1 MIFALS
7 LLKDKDIA
15 MVFKPYLIEKSS
27 RNNAY
32 KIIKELS
39 ASDIEKHEILQAKEI
54 SLIIRQA
61 KDFNIDFLNQK
72 FNKKPKATF
81 STYLKNASKKEKTYI
96 ANYLDAKN
104 SKIIDFIKAQKT
116 IVFKENRQKKLIYE
130 NDIYQYI
137 DDLAQIKF
145 EFQKVAQSLFYRLQL
160 FIGNHQVA
168 IKESN
173 LKILCNKNPCIC
185 IQNRIIFFDEN
196 TGFNAN
202 KIKPFLLKD
211 EIVIPERLQETY
223 FEKFVKPAIE
233 NFECK
238 INGFEVVHLETS
250 IITILSIAKTFTNEY
265 ILNLVFKYNNK
276 QIPYYWQKK
285 EFIKV
290 VKTQENYTLESIQRD
305 LDFETSKKEILTNL
319 GFKDKRKYFEIDKDF
334 SSTSAFL
341 NYIEPFVEK
350 LKIFDFEI
358 ENNLFRQE
366 ISFEKPIISYQSF
379 EKPDWFDLRIIIK
392 FKNFEIPFIQFKDH
406 ILSNNAQFELPDK
419 TIFIIPDEWFSEL
432 NYFAKRTRS
441 DNITDIHK
449 TNFSILQKNKIILPT
464 KELMQTLEGFSS
476 SEKIDLPKK
485 ITAKLRDYQEIGFQ
499 WLYRNMLN
507 NFGVCL
513 ADDMG
518 LGKTLQVI
526 TLLQKYFENK
536 TTASSKTTYQQ
547 LDLFSSIDEVVEK
560 KTETYTSCLLV
571 LPRVLI
577 INWKEELKKFAKD
590 LTHVSYYGNKR
601 AEVFKYNYNKQHIII
616 TTYGVVRQDIDFLK
630 EKRFSYIILDE
641 SQAIK
646 NPNSKIY
653 KAVMQLQS
661 DYKISITGTPIE
673 NNLIDIWAQ
682 MNFLN
687 HNILGNLN
695 YFKKTYLETIKNNA
709 EAPEVEDLKTIIEP
723 FILRRLKKD
732 VAKELPDRIE
742 QTIYCEMEEAQRK
755 QYEIEKSEVRN
766 ELLFNKTSNMIN
778 VLTVLNRLRQFV
790 LHPKMIDKNSRLNSG
805 KFEQITATI
814 DNLIAQGEKFLIF
827 SSFVKH
833 LDIYKQYFEENG
845 LKYALLT
852 GKSKNPQE
860 IVKNYQNKQN
870 IKPFLI
876 SIKAGG
882 VGLNITS
889 ANYVLI
895 IDPWWNP
902 FVEQQAIDRT
912 HRIGQ
917 TKNVFIYKFITK
929 NTIEEKIVNLQ
940 KRKMAMSDALI
951 NESNIKLDSKEILSV
966 LV

>member
-7 LLKDKDIA
+7 LHKNKYSTTI
-15 MVFKPYLIEKSS
+15 FKVYLIEKSS
-27 RNNAY
+27 RKNTY
-32 KIIKELS
+32 KIVKELS
-39 ASDIEKHEILQAKEI
+39 VSDIEKYAVLQSKENN
-54 SLIIRQA
+54 LIIRLS
-61 KDFNIDFLNQK
+61 KDFNIDFLNKK
-72 FNKKPKATF
+72 FNKKPNT
-81 STYLKNASKKEKTYI
+81 SYNTYFKNASKKEITYI
-96 ANYLDAKN
+96 TNYLDSKN
-104 SKIIDFIKAQKT
+104 AKIIDIIKENK
-116 IVFKENRQKKLIYE
+116 ILIFKEYRQKKLIYE
-130 NDIYQYI
+130 KDIYPYI
-137 DDLAQIKF
+137 DDLAKIKF
-145 EFQKVAQSLFYRLQL
+145 EFQKKEQSLFYRLQL
-160 FIGNHQVA
+160 FIGNYQVD
-168 IKESN
+168 IKESD
-173 LKILCNKNPCIC
+173 LDILCNKNPCIC
-185 IQNRIIFFDEN
+185 IKNRIIFFDKN

-202 KIKPFLLKD
+202 KLKPFLLKN

-223 FEKFVKPAIE
+223 FEKFVKPAVE
-233 NFECK
+233 NFECN
-238 INGFEVVHLETS
+238 IDGFEIIELDTS
-250 IITILSIAKTFTNEY
+250 IRAILSIAKTFTNKY
-265 ILNLVFKYNNK
+265 ILNLAFTYNEK
-276 QIPYYWQKK
+276 RIAYYWQKN

-290 VKTQENYTLESIQRD
+290 LKTQDKYVLESIQRN
-305 LDFETSKKEILTNL
+305 LTFENSKKEILTDL
-319 GFKDKRKYFEIDKDF
+319 GFEDKIKYFNVGKDF
-334 SSTSAFL
+334 SSTSEFL
-341 NYIEPFVEK
+341 NYLEPYILK
-350 LKIFDFEI
+350 LKKHGFEI
-358 ENNLFRQE
+358 ENNLFKQE
-366 ISFEKPIISYQSF
+366 INFEKPFVSYQSF
-379 EKPDWFDLRIIIK
+379 QKPDWFDLKIIIK
-392 FKNFEIPFIQFKDH
+392 FKNYEIPFIKFKDH
-406 ILSNNAQFELPDK
+406 ILTNNAQFELPDK

-432 NYFAKRTRS
+432 NYFAKRTNS
-441 DNITDIHK
+441 ENITDIHK
-449 TNFSILQKNKIILPT
+449 TNFSILQQNKIILPT
-464 KELMQTLEGFSS
+464 KELSKTFHSFSS
-476 SEKIDLPKK
+476 FKKIDLPNKT
-485 ITAKLRDYQEIGFQ
+485 TAKLRDYQEIGFQ

-536 TTASSKTTYQQ
+536 KVGKSNTTYKQ
-547 LDLFSSIDEVVEK
+547 LDLFSTIEDVVEK
-560 KTETYTSCLLV
+560 KAETYTSCLLV

-577 INWKEELKKFAKD
+577 INWKEELKKFATD
-590 LTHVSYYGNKR
+590 LTQVSYYGSKR
-601 AEVFKYNYNKQHIII
+601 SEVFQYNYNKRHIII

-630 EKRFSYIILDE
+630 EKHFSYIILDE

-653 KAVMQLQS
+653 KAVLQLQS

-673 NNLIDIWAQ
+673 NNLIDLWSQ

-687 HNILGNLN
+687 HNVLGNLN
-695 YFKKTYLETIKNNA
+695 YFKKTYLDTIKNNS
-709 EAPEVEDLKTIIEP
+709 EAPELEDLKTIIEP

-742 QTIYCEMEEAQRK
+742 QIIYCEMEDEQRK

-790 LHPKMIDKNSRLNSG
+790 LHPKLIDKNSTINSG
-805 KFEQITATI
+805 KFDQIKATI
-814 DNLIAQGEKFLIF
+814 DNLIAQEEKFLIF

-833 LDIYKQYFEENG
+833 LEIYKKYFEEKG
-845 LKYALLT
+845 LKYAMLT

-860 IVKNYQNKQN
+860 IVKNYQNKKD

-929 NTIEEKIVNLQ
+929 NTIEEKIVTLQ
-940 KRKMAMSDALI
+940 NRKTAMSDALI
-951 NESNIKLDSKEILSV
+951 NENNTKLDSKDILSV
-966 LV
+966 LE